1 MALVCVVRA
10 KSSISLTRR
19 REIRGWASGAPLRAL
34 AAPMWPTY
42 HLAMDS
48 LRFVYWQDGTL
59 WLGHLEA
66 FPDYMTQ
73 GESFDDLKLHLR
85 DLYLAP

>member
-1 MALVCVVRA
+1 
-10 KSSISLTRR
+10 
-19 REIRGWASGAPLRAL
+19 
-34 AAPMWPTY
+34 MWPTY

-85 DLYLAP
+85 DLYLELSSGNIPAVRRTAVLDVA